1 MATSTEML
9 AAFRELTTTK
19 QLDCAEL
26 LDLLHDGIQAA
37 LVAQL
42 DTANLPDGV
51 VRGDGLV
58 QLFYCGPVRENPSCA
73 CVCAVS

>member
-19 QLDCAEL
+19 QLDRAEL

-37 LVAQL
+37 LVRKYGP
-42 DTANLPDGV
+42 T
-51 VRGDGLV
+51 VRFDLSVDALKGGLTV
-58 QLFYCGPVRENPSCA
+58 TRVRQFVEK
-73 CVCAVS
+73 V